1 MFEIFHG
8 PTRIPR
14 LQLGGGESTSD
25 GPFSSL
31 LISYY
36 YFVFLVAEMARNGN
50 WVIAVVRGSL

>member
-1 MFEIFHG
+1 MA
-8 PTRIPR
+8 PR
-14 LQLGGGESTSD
+14 GYHVCSWGGGESTSD

-36 YFVFLVAEMARNGN
+36 YFVFFVAEMARNGN